1 MQSTTDFV
9 IFFADPAKFRNPW
22 REFRMYSHSKNFRRR
37 RENCGLPRNF
47 GNSGDSSWTVYIFP
61 SNKFRR
67 RRESCGIPRNSGNS
81 GDISEGIYIFPSSNF
96 RRRRENCGIP
106 RNFGNSGDSSWS
118 VTGGLGGLPPRN
130 KTFRNLR
137 NFAKFRIFRGGGG
150 NFERM
155 RFRYLEKIL
164 RNLRNFVKFRIFRG
178 GGGNFEGESF
188 KYLEKILRNLRNF
201 AKFRIFRGGG
211 GNFLN
216 CLYFPFQ

>member
-1 MQSTTDFV
+1 MLVDKTIYENIEYIWMNQNTILGFNLIPQHVNTTDFV

-67 RRESCGIPRNSGNS
+67 RRENCEIPRNFGNSGDSSWSVYISLSNKFRRRRESCGIPRNSGNS

-106 RNFGNSGDSSWS
+106 RNFGNSGDM
-118 VTGGLGGLPPRN
+118 LH
-130 KTFRNLR
+130 
-137 NFAKFRIFRGGGG
+137 
-150 NFERM
+150 M
-155 RFRYLEKIL
+155 
-164 RNLRNFVKFRIFRG
+164 
-178 GGGNFEGESF
+178 
-188 KYLEKILRNLRNF
+188 
-201 AKFRIFRGGG
+201 
-211 GNFLN
+211 
-216 CLYFPFQ
+216 